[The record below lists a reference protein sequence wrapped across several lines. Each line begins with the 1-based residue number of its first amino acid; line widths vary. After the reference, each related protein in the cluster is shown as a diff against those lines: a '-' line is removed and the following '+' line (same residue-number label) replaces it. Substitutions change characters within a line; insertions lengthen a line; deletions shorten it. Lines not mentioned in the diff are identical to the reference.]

1 MRETERTT
9 CRKAF
14 TLGHVVASVSFC
26 MLLACSGSGN
36 SGSGSSGG
44 SAGSVAGQAGTAG
57 TAAASGGTAGSIAT
71 GGRSENRD
79 SGAGGVDN
87 DGAVPSGGAAG
98 AGTTGTAGQGGNT
111 GTDAG
116 AGTGGSAQPDG
127 SADSKGGSID
137 ADAPAGTCPSTLPTL
152 AADGDTSFYANKTT
166 VPHGTVATVKYTS
179 GSKTVHIY
187 TPPNYATNTSANYPV
202 LYLNHGVGED
212 DSVWGCTTGGPECGY
227 AGLILDNLI
236 AAGKAVPMIMV
247 MTDTR
252 DCAALDPA
260 KPPTDDP
267 CTAHYRQVLIPYV
280 EKNYRVK
287 TDRNSRAI
295 GGLSLGGVVTFNAGL
310 THLELFSQIFIYS
323 SGFFPESQATWE
335 ANMSAVFKDPQT
347 TNHLLNVPIYMAAGA
362 TDVALTNA
370 EATRDILKKNGIKV
384 LWVQSTLGHEWAN
397 WRRYL
402 AQTLPLMFTN
412 TSGCE

>member
-1 MRETERTT
+1 MRETMFGKRLARWHVIASIG
-9 CRKAF
+9 CVL
-14 TLGHVVASVSFC
+14 LG
-26 MLLACSGSGN
+26 CSGSSN
-36 SGSGSSGG
+36 SGGHAGAGGSTASGGAAGSASEGGGTAGSTATGGSGDPRNGGAGGAATAGNGGTTSSGG
-44 SAGSVAGQAGTAG
+44 SASAGHA
-57 TAAASGGTAGSIAT
+57 
-71 GGRSENRD
+71 
-79 SGAGGVDN
+79 
-87 DGAVPSGGAAG
+87 
-98 AGTTGTAGQGGNT
+98 GTAGQGGSAGSN
-111 GTDAG
+111 DAG
-116 AGTGGSAQPDG
+116 VAGTGGTAAPDG
-127 SADSKGGSID
+127 SAAGSGGSVD
-137 ADAPAGTCPSTLPTL
+137 ADAPSGTCPTTLPTL
-152 AADGDTSFYANKTT
+152 AADGDTTFYANKAT
-166 VPHGTVATVKYTS
+166 VPHGTVAAVKYTS
-179 GSKTVHIY
+179 GSKTAHIY
-187 TPPNYATNTSANYPV
+187 TPPDYASNTTASYPV

-267 CTAHYRQVLIPYV
+267 CTAHYRQVLMPYV

-287 TDRNSRAI
+287 ADRNNRAI
-295 GGLSLGGVVTFNAGL
+295 GGLSLGGIVTFNAAL

-323 SGFFPESQATWE
+323 SGFFPEAQATWE
-335 ANMSAVFKDPQT
+335 ANMSGVFKTPQT
-347 TNHLLNVPIYMAAGA
+347 ANHLLNVPIYMAAGA

-384 LWVQSTLGHEWAN
+384 LWVRSTLGHEWAN

-412 TSGCE
+412 TSGCD